1 MAFVLNDFWLA
12 FRSVRFGSVRGGC
25 ASPFTVICLRVAGGT
40 GKRRKDEETELTEPP
55 KGIIFHIFGFNIL
68 LMSLNAGE
76 NK

>member
-12 FRSVRFGSVRGGC
+12 FRSVRFGGDALHHSQSYACVWR
-25 ASPFTVICLRVAGGT
+25 GGT
-40 GKRRKDEETELTEPP
+40 GKRRRDEETELTEPP